1 MAYQLSWMIPNRIIL
16 VEVNGVIDEGSVR
29 TFDQTMLTMLD
40 EGDAD
45 AALIHHIMVFG
56 EIVGR
61 PNLKLLTSVTYPQH
75 PRNGWMIT
83 VGNNNPLIRMVNGLA
98 AQILQM
104 RVAGIDTVE
113 EALELLYEMDSTIP
127 RDDDANVWV

>member
-1 MAYQLSWMIPNRIIL
+1 MAYQLSWMIPRRVIR
-16 VEVNGVIDEGSVR
+16 VELSGVIDEGAVR
-29 TFDQTMLTMLD
+29 NFDQKMCKMLD

-45 AALIHHIMVFG
+45 AALIHHVMVFG

-61 PNLKLLTSVTYPQH
+61 PNLKLLTSVAYAQH
-75 PRNGWMIT
+75 LRNGWMIT
-83 VGNNNPLIRMVNGLA
+83 VGNNNPLMRMVNGLA

-113 EALELLYEMDSTIP
+113 EALQLLYEMDSTIP
-127 RDDDANVWV
+127 RDHYFDASV